1 MPVSELPSGLCALFA
16 SSFGCRAW
24 ASVLCCF
31 LAGALRS
38 CLRDSFAVLVLEMF
52 HVKHLFAAL
61 LPHSSVRPAFSLG
74 MSSGHGVL
82 CFPALS
88 ASISGAAHPRAA
100 SAADSQAIK
109 FAPLLPRRFLSP
121 HAQEVFHVKHLFEFA
136 HVRVVSSLFAPAL
149 RGSFLWGRGIRTPC
163 SLPAASVLLFSIWVL
178 RVGRWGRGAV
188 CAGMGV
194 SCETS
199 VPSLRNLLLIRSSLV
214 TQFWY
219 SSSSGGV

>member
-121 HAQEVFHVKHLFEFA
+121 HAQEVFHVKHLFEPA
-136 HVRVVSSLFAPAL
+136 HARVVSPLFAPAL
-149 RGSFLWGRGIRTPC
+149 RGSFLWGLGIRTPC
-163 SLPAASVLLFSIWVL
+163 SALPCSLFLPHLRFFFDLGASCWA
-178 RVGRWGRGAV
+178 VGEGRRLCGDG
-188 CAGMGV
+188 CF
-194 SCETS
+194 T
-199 VPSLRNLLLIRSSLV
+199 
-214 TQFWY
+214 
-219 SSSSGGV
+219 